1 MTLAVWEKAIDGC
14 DTIEQLESTG
24 MAIKL
29 DRHLT
34 EVEKTELRV
43 IYLEA
48 HAALIIMDMH
58 MDVSEKAERLQRI
71 RANGKT
77 DASRQGNVS
86 AVHGGV

>member
-14 DTIEQLESTG
+14 DTIEKLESTG

-48 HAALIIMDMH
+48 HEALIIMDMH
-58 MDVSEKAERLQRI
+58 MDVGEKAKRLQRI

-77 DASRQGNVS
+77 DASRQGNV
-86 AVHGGV
+86 